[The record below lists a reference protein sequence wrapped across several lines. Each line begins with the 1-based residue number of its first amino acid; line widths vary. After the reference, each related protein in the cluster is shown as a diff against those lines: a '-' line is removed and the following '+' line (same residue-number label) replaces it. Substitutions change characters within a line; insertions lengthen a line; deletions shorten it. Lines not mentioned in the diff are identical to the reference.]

1 MTNPATLRDAD
12 PDGPTDVPRPQWTGV
27 AKRVFERVRS
37 GEIGIV
43 CAGVAFYLFLAV
55 FPALAAVVMLFGV
68 VFDPAEIR
76 GLIEDTA
83 VLPADVRGI
92 FESQLETVTTS
103 SEQGVALGFV
113 VALTLAL
120 LAAGKGTKA
129 LIQALNLAYLEDED
143 RGFLRLNAT
152 VFLLSLGAASFG
164 ALAVA
169 LVVALPAVLNF
180 VAWGIPGRMAA
191 AVAPWPVLIG
201 GMLFGL
207 GTLYAIGP
215 SRERPRW
222 QWLTPG
228 AIAATLLWIAASIG
242 FSMYVSNFGS
252 YDATYGSLG
261 AVVVMLT
268 WLLLTAYVTTLG
280 ALINVEV
287 ERAALATTSTAPP
300 RKRPAVEL
308 EDGPSLVIRAPQTS
322 PPPPDEVDGG
332 GAMRD

>member
-1 MTNPATLRDAD
+1 M
-12 PDGPTDVPRPQWTGV
+12 
-27 AKRVFERVRS
+27 RS

-68 VFDPAEIR
+68 VFDPGEIR

-92 FESQLETVTTS
+92 FESQLEAVTAS
-103 SEQGVALGFV
+103 SEQGVALGFFI
-113 VALTLAL
+113 ALMLAL

-143 RGFLRLNAT
+143 RGFLRLNVT

-180 VAWGIPGRMAA
+180 VAWGTLGRLAA
-191 AVAPWPVLIG
+191 AIAPWPVLVG
-201 GMLFGL
+201 GMLVVL
-207 GTLYAIGP
+207 GALYAIGP

-222 QWLTPG
+222 QWLSPG
-228 AIAATLLWIAASIG
+228 AIAATALWIVASIG
-242 FSMYVSNFGS
+242 FSIYVSNFGS

-280 ALINVEV
+280 ALINAEV
-287 ERAALATTSTAPP
+287 ERAALETRSTPPP

-308 EDGPSLVIRAPQTS
+308 GDGPSLVIRPPHASPRAPDRS
-322 PPPPDEVDGG
+322 EES
-332 GAMRD
+332 GATRD